1 MKKFFVKFFSFL
13 FSRPSIVKY
22 KLIGGL
28 LSWQKNKTVHHVVM
42 TDVKQQIIQQLASE
56 YEIKTA
62 KDIQDNLK
70 ALKIPIHIVLL
81 KSSNFVGVIS

>member
-1 MKKFFVKFFSFL
+1 MAKKQNST
-13 FSRPSIVKY
+13 SRCNDRCKTTDYSAAI
-22 KLIGGL
+22 IWQ
-28 LSWQKNKTVHHVVM
+28 LS
-42 TDVKQQIIQQLASE
+42 SE